1 MIFDFDFYFQ
11 LGPSKTEEET
21 EGAEE
26 EETLEKWRL
35 ARMEKEKW
43 MQEFKKKQSRK
54 RGYEEVEEDMAGAM
68 ENDTQFFQMAEK
80 TLMRMTS
87 KDDTVVN
94 SPDVTESV
102 A

>member
-1 MIFDFDFYFQ
+1 
-11 LGPSKTEEET
+11 
-21 EGAEE
+21 
-26 EETLEKWRL
+26 
-35 ARMEKEKW
+35 MEKEKW
-43 MQEFKKKQSRK
+43 MQEFEEKQSRK